1 MSALGGAT
9 VNEHTARA
17 RRWDWHVTIVDERWN
32 AAMWGAA

>member
-17 RRWDWHVTIVDERWN
+17 RRWDWHVTIVDER
-32 AAMWGAA
+32 